1 MSSFLP
7 EHPLWK
13 QHSTS
18 AHLLTL
24 FIHTG
29 WGNRSLTEDRLLSQ
43 FRLPENFPDPQ
54 YNFKR
59 MLHEN
64 ERSEFI
70 LISLDRISALPSF
83 LSFFLPFF
91 LSLFPFCNWSQVDSA
106 TRSVSLGGKG
116 NLRNSGE
123 EAGKEDAYTKR
134 VNLFIFL
141 SHQMSRLHFQQ
152 SGQDQC
158 FRRAHEQGWSQ
169 LMCSMSAGCHSCE
182 REPIL
187 LPRGATFRIYSGC
200 WNWSLCFVHFVKR
213 TNFFC
218 EKC

>member
-1 MSSFLP
+1 MS
-7 EHPLWK
+7 
-13 QHSTS
+13 
-18 AHLLTL
+18 
-24 FIHTG
+24 
-29 WGNRSLTEDRLLSQ
+29 LLSQ
-43 FRLPENFPDPQ
+43 ISFTFFDRCRGAVARL
-54 YNFKR
+54 YVS
-59 MLHEN
+59 LHH
-64 ERSEFI
+64 
-70 LISLDRISALPSF
+70 
-83 LSFFLPFF
+83 

-116 NLRNSGE
+116 NLRNSGD

-200 WNWSLCFVHFVKR
+200 
-213 TNFFC
+213 
-218 EKC
+218 